1 MGGKEGKG
9 RKGPQVDQDN
19 GPEFENR
26 NEVRRWTGSGPAADR
41 RHSGLGLV
49 SEGISEEIKNFSIR
63 KKRKP
68 RSRPFDYKFHVAN
81 IFAEIRPLELED
93 STTVRRMR
101 HHSSL

>member
-49 SEGISEEIKNFSIR
+49 SEGVSEEIKKFSIR
-63 KKRKP
+63 KNKNLDLDRLTIN
-68 RSRPFDYKFHVAN
+68 FTLL
-81 IFAEIRPLELED
+81 IFLQKSDR
-93 STTVRRMR
+93 
-101 HHSSL
+101 